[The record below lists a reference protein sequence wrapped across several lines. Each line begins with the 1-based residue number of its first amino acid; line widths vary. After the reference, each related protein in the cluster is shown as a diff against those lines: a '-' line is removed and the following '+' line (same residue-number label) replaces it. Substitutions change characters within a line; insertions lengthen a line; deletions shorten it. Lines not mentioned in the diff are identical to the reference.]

1 MPPSRLG
8 SRLAACYNLGMSVK
22 NIYTHGEM
30 SMEPQNNDTNEM
42 KNKSFRL
49 SEEVTRRIGELVR
62 ERQVTTNQLFEEFV
76 TLSENRSHDPLLTE
90 EDEQLSLLLRQIGN
104 LFEERSLRLKRQA
117 TDLAGIKT
125 RHEET
130 ISRLE
135 DEVIEE
141 RARIEEEGRLAGER
155 LAEREQELVASAQE
169 AEAGRKKAEDALA
182 RLEKEHA
189 DTVKALRKEL
199 FSLEERLRRGDEE
212 KERLQHQLHSLTAVA
227 DDYKDRSRN
236 AERLEEENREL
247 MMKVRLLENEKE
259 RQDAAIAERIELAV
273 LRDRERR
280 ADDSGDGR

>member
-1 MPPSRLG
+1 
-8 SRLAACYNLGMSVK
+8 
-22 NIYTHGEM
+22 
-30 SMEPQNNDTNEM
+30 MEPQNNDTNEM

-117 TDLAGIKT
+117 TDLAGVKT